1 MEREEA
7 SSKYKW
13 NLEEIYKDQ
22 QEWDN
27 DFDYL
32 VSKVDTFLEFK
43 GKFNDKEVLKKYNE
57 FDEEFSRKFM
67 KLYIYAYLGHDV
79 SLKDVRYETNLA
91 KIASLQSK
99 LAQVSAYISPE
110 LASLDEDYLKELMND
125 NDFKDYKKAYEAII
139 LNKKHV
145 LSEVE
150 EKALA
155 ITSDYNDGFSEIY
168 DTLMDTDMTFDS
180 FIVNNKEYKMSN
192 EKYSNYLVNSN
203 REIRE
208 KAYNSLYKEYKK
220 FAHTFA
226 KIFIYHLKMCSSDL
240 KLRNYQTYLNGT
252 LESSKIPLSVYNK
265 LIEKVNKN
273 VEVMKGY
280 FKLLKKETGIE
291 DFSFFDSY
299 VSISSLDKVYDY
311 QTQME
316 TVKRALSV
324 LGEEY
329 QELLDKAYNENW
341 IDVYPSDTKS
351 SGGYQYGC
359 YDTHPYVFL
368 NNTDDYNSMSTLA
381 HELGHAMHSYYS
393 KKYQPYPTS
402 NYAIYVAEVASTVNE
417 ILLNRY
423 MIENSKDIDDKI
435 FFIDQYVKQIK
446 GTVFRQTMF
455 SEFEQR
461 VHELVENDVPMNLE
475 TINEEYKKVLAKHFD
490 GAIKI
495 DENIN
500 HEWIRISH
508 FYRPFYVYK
517 YATSYVCANYIAT
530 SLLEDKNNMKE
541 KYFELLKSGGNDW
554 PNEILKKVGVDLSKD
569 EPYDILFDDLEKSIK
584 KLGSLLE
591 LKKKQE
597 SKKSR

>member
-1 MEREEA
+1 MEREQA
-7 SSKYKW
+7 SNKYKW

-22 QEWDN
+22 KDWDN
-27 DFDYL
+27 DFNDL

-43 GKFNDKEVLKKYNE
+43 GKFNNKEVLKKYNQ

-91 KIASLQSK
+91 KIAALQSK
-99 LAQVSAYISPE
+99 LAQVSSYISPE
-110 LASLDEDYLKELMND
+110 LAKLDESYLYELISDKE
-125 NDFKDYKKAYEAII
+125 FKDYKKMYEGII

-145 LSEVE
+145 LSEQE

-180 FIVNNKEYKMSN
+180 FIVDNKEYKMSN
-192 EKYSNYLVNSN
+192 EKYSNYLVNTN

-240 KLRNYQTYLNGT
+240 KLRNYESYLTGT
-252 LESSKIPLSVYNK
+252 LESSKIPVSVYNK
-265 LIEKVNKN
+265 LIEKVDEN
-273 VEVMKGY
+273 VEVMKDY
-280 FKLLKKETGIE
+280 FKLLKIETGIE

-299 VSISSLDKVYDY
+299 VSISSLDKVYNY
-311 QTQME
+311 KTQME
-316 TVKRALSV
+316 TVKNALGV
-324 LGEEY
+324 LGKEY
-329 QELLDKAYNENW
+329 QELLEKAYNENW

-402 NYAIYVAEVASTVNE
+402 SYAIYVAEVASTVNE

-423 MIENSKDIDDKI
+423 MIKNSKDIDDKI
-435 FFIDQYVKQIK
+435 FFIDQYIKQIK
-446 GTVFRQTMF
+446 ATVFRQTMF
-455 SEFEQR
+455 SEFEQK
-461 VHELVENDVPMNLE
+461 VHELVENDTPMNLE
-475 TINEEYKKVLAKHFD
+475 IINEEYKNVLTKHFD
-490 GAIKI
+490 GVIKI

-500 HEWIRISH
+500 YEWIRISH

-530 SLLEDKNNMKE
+530 SILENKNNMQE

-554 PNEILKKVGVDLSKD
+554 PNEILKKVGVDLSSD
-569 EPYDILFDDLEKSIK
+569 APYDILFSDLKKSIK
-584 KLGSLLE
+584 ELETLLK
-591 LKKKQE
+591 LKK
-597 SKKSR
+597 SSN